1 MKNLINKRMA
11 LLIGTGALGM
21 RFWIDACK
29 ECNSIENHDS
39 TGVAI
44 RKATNSVL
52 NGMLYCCSI
61 YVICHELI

>member
-1 MKNLINKRMA
+1 MKNLINKRTA
-11 LLIGTGALGM
+11 LLIGAGALGM

-29 ECNSIENHDS
+29 ECSSIDDFDS

-52 NGMLYCCSI
+52 SGMLYCCSI
-61 YVICHELI
+61 YTICHELI